1 MVDFEIYIPSEY
13 PVLLICFLGMSL
25 ICLKFCRTAL
35 PPVAGL
41 KWLPPPKK
49 VVKTGGI
56 ILK

>member
-13 PVLLICFLGMSL
+13 LSATRLFPGHVSDMFEILQNCP
-25 ICLKFCRTAL
+25 

-49 VVKTGGI
+49 K
-56 ILK
+56 